1 MRKLFLATT
10 ALVALAAGSA
20 AAADLPVAYKAPL
33 PVRPACANF
42 GGFYVGANVGW
53 AYHDSSWTDRDNW
66 IDNFGNDFNTSSP
79 STTRNGWVGG
89 LQGGYNWQSGC
100 TVFGVEIDGS
110 WAGLS
115 GSKVYSPA
123 PGGTALTIDDKVSW
137 WGTAR
142 TRTGVVVDNLM
153 LYVTGG
159 VAYANIKHN
168 WTVTDPAPASEAFSS
183 KTGRWG
189 WVGGVGAEWAWT
201 SNISL
206 KSEVLYM
213 RFAENTTSGFSLAGN
228 QTVNFDQRDAIW
240 VSRVGINVK
249 FGAPRAY

>member
-1 MRKLFLATT
+1 M
-10 ALVALAAGSA
+10 
-20 AAADLPVAYKAPL
+20 
-33 PVRPACANF
+33 
-42 GGFYVGANVGW
+42 
-53 AYHDSSWTDRDNW
+53 
-66 IDNFGNDFNTSSP
+66 
-79 STTRNGWVGG
+79 
-89 LQGGYNWQSGC
+89 
-100 TVFGVEIDGS
+100 FGVEIDGN
-110 WAGLS
+110 WAGLN

-142 TRTGVVVDNLM
+142 TRTGFVVDNLM
-153 LYVTGG
+153 LYLTGG

-168 WTVTDPAPASEAFSS
+168 WTVNDPSDPATEAFSS

-213 RFAENTTSGFSLAGN
+213 RFAENTTSGFSVAGN
-228 QTVNFDQRDAIW
+228 QTVNFDQRDAMW

-249 FGAPRAY
+249 FGGPRAY